1 LLWAVSGPHACRG
14 SPPPSSRSYTVTVK
28 LSLAAVAV
36 CAAITCLAAGAATL
50 PGSDE
55 FNSTELTGWNVLRG
69 DDVGDGT
76 EHSIAVQGGALVLQP
91 RVSWWVHGTEALYI
105 WKPVTGDFVAT
116 MRVNVTGTQAAK
128 PDSDWTLSGILVRNP
143 ASTHENENWVSLR
156 TGVVGG
162 SWVYERKTTARSRSV
177 LVLSRSHD
185 GSVDLRIARLGQR
198 FFLLRRN
205 AADRWAVLWTYVRA
219 DLPRSL
225 QVGMDA
231 FTGFE
236 APHGDLISHVDWFRF
251 APLAP
256 PAKLRNATPAK
267 LLPYLSRA

>member
-1 LLWAVSGPHACRG
+1 MLWAVSGPHACRG

-55 FNSTELTGWNVLRG
+55 FNSTELTG

-76 EHSIAVQGGALVLQP
+76 EHSIAVQGGA
-91 RVSWWVHGTEALYI
+91 
-105 WKPVTGDFVAT
+105 
-116 MRVNVTGTQAAK
+116 
-128 PDSDWTLSGILVRNP
+128 
-143 ASTHENENWVSLR
+143 
-156 TGVVGG
+156 
-162 SWVYERKTTARSRSV
+162 
-177 LVLSRSHD
+177 
-185 GSVDLRIARLGQR
+185 
-198 FFLLRRN
+198 
-205 AADRWAVLWTYVRA
+205 
-219 DLPRSL
+219 LPRSL

-256 PAKLRNATPAK
+256 PAKLRTATPAK